1 MSNSVTKRFFLNSI
15 TFLAPALFV
24 LGCSSP
30 GSKTADRAAAPVL
43 QVRWQR
49 LVDDKGQ
56 TCGRCGSTEK
66 ETENAVKELRRSLK
80 PIHVEV
86 VLQKTSISLQEFS
99 KDPLASNQILIG
111 GKPIEE
117 WLQAKVGQSPCCGA
131 CGDSECRTLT
141 VDGKTYESIPTELIV
156 RAGLLAGAQLN
167 QTGPQNPWNSMAGW
181 SPDSSCCPPAQ
192 AEKK

>member
-1 MSNSVTKRFFLNSI
+1 MIVISSVVVGSALL
-15 TFLAPALFV
+15 LA
-24 LGCSSP
+24 GCSSP
-30 GSKTADRAAAPVL
+30 GSQTVGDGKKPVL
-43 QVRWQR
+43 HVRWQR
-49 LVDDKGQ
+49 LADEKGQ

-66 ETENAVKELRRSLK
+66 AAEDAVRKLRRSLK
-80 PIHVEV
+80 PIHVDV
-86 VLQKTSISLQEFS
+86 VLQMISINLAEFS
-99 KDPLASNQILIG
+99 KDPLSSDQIWVAD
-111 GKPIEE
+111 KPIEE

-167 QTGPQNPWNSMAGW
+167 QTGPQNPWNPMAGW

>member
-56 TCGRCGSTEK
+56 TCGPLALTKTDPPVLTKSGPSGERPDRISFP
-66 ETENAVKELRRSLK
+66 RR
-80 PIHVEV
+80 EV
-86 VLQKTSISLQEFS
+86 FSSEQEFS
-99 KDPLASNQILIG
+99 
-111 GKPIEE
+111 EE
-117 WLQAKVGQSPCCGA
+117 AEF
-131 CGDSECRTLT
+131 GDG
-141 VDGKTYESIPTELIV
+141 VI
-156 RAGLLAGAQLN
+156 
-167 QTGPQNPWNSMAGW
+167 
-181 SPDSSCCPPAQ
+181 
-192 AEKK
+192 